1 MSESLIKPILE
12 AAIFSAEQPLT
23 LVQMQALFPEENCP
37 EKATLQSTLTELAE
51 DYADRGVQLVQV
63 ASGYRF
69 QSNTKFSPWLSRLW
83 AQRAPRYSRALLETL
98 AIIAYKQPITRG
110 EIEDVRGV
118 AVSSNIIRTLTERE
132 WIKEVGH
139 RDVPGRPALFATT
152 PVFLDYFGLAGISAL
167 PPLSELMDLDA
178 LGEKLGMKLT
188 DADSA
193 SSEGSSIGEVEAQEI
208 AALDATASTDHM
220 DAGAQGEAVSQVA
233 PAGTAEAPLEA
244 ADMAEAVSAGI
255 DEAPLEAADMAED
268 VGEPVMLDDFCGV
281 GEAELSPSPEGG
293 ELENE
298 PMAESQPGLASSA
311 DAEITA
317 EEPEMIA

>member
-23 LVQMQALFPEENCP
+23 VAQMQALFPEENCP
-37 EKATLQSTLTELAE
+37 EKATLQSTLAELAE

-152 PVFLDYFGLAGISAL
+152 SVFLDYFGLAGISAL

-193 SSEGSSIGEVEAQEI
+193 SPEGASAGEVDAQEI
-208 AALDATASTDHM
+208 AAQDATAT
-220 DAGAQGEAVSQVA
+220 QGDVVS
-233 PAGTAEAPLEA
+233 GEE
-244 ADMAEAVSAGI
+244 VSAGL
-255 DEAPLEAADMAED
+255 DEAPLEAADMAEE
-268 VGEPVMLDDFCGV
+268 GALASAGAEPSVMSDASCDV
-281 GEAELSPSPEGG
+281 GEAELSPPSGDG

-298 PMAESQPGLASSA
+298 PMVENQPGVAALTE
-311 DAEITA
+311 AEVAA
-317 EEPEMIA
+317 EEPEVIA